1 MNNCKKCGQENYSTA
16 TNCSRCGKKIIDN
29 KKISANSSNT
39 SKPKNQPIKNN
50 SVNLFLKN
58 MDPTL
63 RIFLIII
70 SFSLLLL
77 LIHPGLII
85 LVIFMT
91 IIFLYFYLEK
101 QKKKKLYAAFLHF
114 KINNLDSMSGVEF
127 ENILVLVYSSMG
139 YNVETTPVTGDYGID
154 LILKNNSR
162 KIGIQAKRYAKK
174 LDGKPIQEVVAGLS
188 HYNLSEGWVITNNY
202 FTKNAITL
210 AKDNNIHLIDRDSLI
225 QEIQDAHNAIR
236 KSQKN

>member
-16 TNCSRCGKKIIDN
+16 TNCSRCNEKLTNTKKMP
-29 KKISANSSNT
+29 ISSSNT
-39 SKPKNQPIKNN
+39 LKQKNQPIKNN
-50 SVNLFLKN
+50 SMNLFLKN

-63 RIFLIII
+63 RIFLIIF
-70 SFSLLLL
+70 SFSLFLLL
-77 LIHPGLII
+77 VHPGFII
-85 LVIFMT
+85 LVVLMT

-114 KINNLDSMSGVEF
+114 KINDLDSMTGVEF
-127 ENILVLVYSSMG
+127 ENILVLIYSAMG
-139 YNVETTPVTGDYGID
+139 YRVETTPVTGDYGID
-154 LILKNNSR
+154 LILKSDSK

-188 HYNLSEGWVITNNY
+188 HYNLLEGWVVTNNY

-210 AKDNNIHLIDRDSLI
+210 ANDNNVHLVDRDSLI
-225 QEIQDAHNAIR
+225 QEIQDAHDAIR
-236 KSQKN
+236 KSQKI